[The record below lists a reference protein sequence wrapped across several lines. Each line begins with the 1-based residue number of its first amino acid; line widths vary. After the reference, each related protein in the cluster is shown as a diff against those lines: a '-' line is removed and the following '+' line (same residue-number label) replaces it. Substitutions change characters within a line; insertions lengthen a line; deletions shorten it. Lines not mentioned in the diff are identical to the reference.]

1 MFYSIFKDDPLNSSE
16 GRRYRHTII
25 GKGASKDEMETLV
38 EFLGREPSTEAF
50 YKELGL
56 S

>member
-1 MFYSIFKDDPLNSSE
+1 MFYSVFKDDPLNSSE

-38 EFLGREPSTEAF
+38 EFLSREPSTKAF

>member
-1 MFYSIFKDDPLNSSE
+1 MFYSIFKDDPLNSSA
-16 GRRYRHTII
+16 GRRYRHTMI

-38 EFLGREPSTEAF
+38 EFPGREPSTEAF